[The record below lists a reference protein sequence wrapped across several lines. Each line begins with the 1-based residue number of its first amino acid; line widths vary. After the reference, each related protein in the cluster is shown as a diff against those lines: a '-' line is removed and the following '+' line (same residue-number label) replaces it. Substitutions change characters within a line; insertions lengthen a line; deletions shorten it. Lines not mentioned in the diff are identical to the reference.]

1 MYQEKTKESEY
12 VEMNDERLSW
22 AFRILIHVQQ
32 YPISH
37 NKNSLYCGWKKLGR
51 FIILGYTQAFKI
63 AHAR

>member
-37 NKNSLYCGWKKLGR
+37 NKNSLIIVDEKGR
-51 FIILGYTQAFKI
+51 FIILG
-63 AHAR
+63 